1 MRVNEIEGLSL
12 PKKYDEEFRKIDF
25 TKLFSYDFKNVKTY
39 EFDIMGLKII
49 TDEASYEN
57 VLFDITRSIDN
68 KQVILTINSNIPEP
82 ICLVHKINEDETF
95 YTNSLKVEVKKGAK
109 ASLIEVFTNT
119 STNSA
124 YSVNRTFHIEEDTDF
139 EYAKVQHIVEDNSF
153 IYNGNFI
160 QEDNSKCK
168 FTSFELGNAFVVNN
182 YINIIDNK
190 NVDYNLNALVKLHK
204 DANTSNLVKTVHNNE
219 SSKSDI
225 NFKHSLKDEARAV
238 FKAKSIVN
246 KEALYSK
253 AFQNSNTILLSN
265 DASIYAQPHLE
276 ILIDELE
283 ASHGATTGTLDKEQ
297 LLYLQS
303 RGISKD
309 KAYDMLLKAFES
321 QISDNISDKLIKEFI
336 ADYRRSKYV

>member
-1 MRVNEIEGLSL
+1 MRVNNIEGLEL
-12 PKKYDEEFRKIDF
+12 PKKYDEEFRKVDF
-25 TKLFSYDFKNVKTY
+25 SKLFSYDFKNVKTY
-39 EFDIMGLKII
+39 EFDIMGLEVI
-49 TDEASYEN
+49 TDETTYEN

-82 ICLVHKINEDETF
+82 ICLIHKINDDETF
-95 YTNSLKVEVKKGAK
+95 YTNSLKVEVKEGAK
-109 ASLIEVFTNT
+109 ASLIEIFTNT

-124 YSVNRTFHIEEDTDF
+124 YSVNRNFHIEKNTDF
-139 EYAKVQHIVEDNSF
+139 EYAKIQHINDENSF
-153 IYNGNFI
+153 IYNANFV
-160 QEDNSKCK
+160 QEQDSKCK
-168 FTSFELGNAFVVNN
+168 FSSFELGDGFIVNN
-182 YINIIDNK
+182 YVNIIDNK
-190 NVDYNLNALVKLHK
+190 NVEYNLNTLVKSQNK
-204 DANTSNLVKTVHNNE
+204 ANTSNLVKTVHNE
-219 SSKSDI
+219 QSSTSDI

-253 AFQNSNTILLSN
+253 AFQNSNTVLLSD
-265 DASIYAQPHLE
+265 DATIYAQPHLE

-283 ASHGATTGTLDKEQ
+283 ASHGATTGTLDKDQ

-303 RGISKD
+303 RGIGKE

-321 QISDNISDKLIKEFI
+321 QIYDNISDELIKEFI